1 MTNEKKKKKIEELTK
16 RRNMYLQKEEEI
28 LTAAKSY
35 KIGSRQAERY
45 DADLEKIRRIIDELE
60 KEIDALEGQ
69 KPRFTGAFVPRD
81 W

>member
-1 MTNEKKKKKIEELTK
+1 MTNERKRQKIVELTE
-16 RRNMYLQKEEEI
+16 RRNMYLKKEAEM

-45 DADLEKIRRIIDELE
+45 DADLEKVRKIIDELGN
-60 KEIDALEGQ
+60 EIDALEGQ
-69 KPRFTGAFVPRD
+69 RARFTGVFIPRD